1 MGVRDTRWI
10 IALGVCIGIIGAILF
25 IANGNDHSICGS
37 ALTAGEAGC
46 SAANGR
52 YNAGIVGMVAGGLL
66 FAVGMITY
74 RPGTPEERKN
84 REAPVRW
91 NHVVVGV
98 VGLLALVVVVV
109 VVFSYV

>member
-1 MGVRDTRWI
+1 MRDTRWI
-10 IALGVCIGIIGAILF
+10 VAVGVCIGIIGAILF
-25 IANGNDHSICGS
+25 IANGNDHAICSS

-84 REAPVRW
+84 ASPVRW
-91 NHVVVGV
+91 NRVVVGV
-98 VGLLALVVVVV
+98 GGLFAFVVVAVII
-109 VVFSYV
+109 FSFV